1 MRVALNSGI
10 VVRILVLTTILG
22 PIVLGLFQNVVSI
35 FGQKPYLEIVG
46 LSANPLN
53 TLLIVPG
60 LVTAVITTL
69 FTGIVATAI
78 SLVLAFSFCIIFL
91 YKVVKP
97 RKLAIITMLLSAPH
111 VVVAIGLTFLMAPS
125 GWVFRL
131 FASLSDF
138 ESPPDIFIV
147 NDPFGVSLVVGLV
160 IKETPFLI
168 FVIMASITQI
178 PVQRNLCEARALG
191 YDSANCWI
199 RVIVPQIWPLVRLP
213 VFVVLA
219 YSLANVE
226 MAVVLGPTNPP
237 VLSVLLMRMFLSP
250 DVTFLAPASA
260 GALLQVLLVL
270 AVFLIFYLLE
280 MWIRFFGKMW
290 LCLGNRSAIFRI
302 IFPWIVQFSFCVLSL
317 GCFALFLSFVWSF
330 ASHWRWPSVFPETMS
345 TQNWIRFAPD
355 LIPFLGN
362 SIFIASSTTLSAII
376 LAIALFQTEK
386 RDDAVNGK
394 LLPFAI
400 CIPLFIPQ
408 IGFLFGLNTVFLKTG
423 LGGSWFA
430 VIWSHLLYVF
440 PYVFIVLAN
449 PWRSI
454 DPRIAKSASALGV
467 GPFKQLL
474 FLKIPILIPSILAAS
489 AIGIS
494 VSIAQFL
501 PTLFLGGG
509 RISTLTTEV
518 IALSSGADRRIL
530 GVVTTLQALVPWI
543 AYAVAF
549 FIPRYIY
556 KNRSGLGGISS

>member
-160 IKETPFLI
+160 IKEAPFLI

-178 PVQRNLCEARALG
+178 PVQRNLYEARALG
-191 YDSANCWI
+191 YDLANCWI

-250 DVTFLAPASA
+250 DVTSLAPASA

-290 LCLGNRSAIFRI
+290 LCLGTRSAIFRI
-302 IFPWIVQFSFCVLSL
+302 IFPWIVQFSFCMLLL

-362 SIFIASSTTLSAII
+362 SIFIAGSTTLSAII
-376 LAIALFQTEK
+376 LAIAWFQTEK

-408 IGFLFGLNTVFLKTG
+408 IGFLFGLNMVFLKTG
-423 LGGSWFA
+423 LGESWFA

-518 IALSSGADRRIL
+518 IALSYGADRRIL
-530 GVVTTLQALVPWI
+530 GVVATLQALVPWI
-543 AYAVAF
+543 AYAGAF
-549 FIPRYIY
+549 FIQRYIY
-556 KNRSGLGGISS
+556 KNRSGLVDISS

>member
-10 VVRILVLTTILG
+10 VVRILVLTIILG

-160 IKETPFLI
+160 IKEAPFLI

-191 YDSANCWI
+191 YDLANCWI

-290 LCLGNRSAIFRI
+290 LCLGTRSAIFRI
-302 IFPWIVQFSFCVLSL
+302 IFPWIVQFSFCILLL

-376 LAIALFQTEK
+376 LAIAWFQTEK

-543 AYAVAF
+543 AYAAAF

-556 KNRSGLGGISS
+556 KNRSDLGGSSS

>member
-35 FGQKPYLEIVG
+35 FGQKPYLDIVG
-46 LSANPLN
+46 LSPNPLH
-53 TLLIVPG
+53 TLLTVPG

-69 FTGIVATAI
+69 FTGIAATAI

-160 IKETPFLI
+160 IKEVPFLI

-178 PVQRNLCEARALG
+178 PIQRNLCEARALG
-191 YDSANCWI
+191 YDLANCWI

-270 AVFLIFYLLE
+270 AVFLIFYLVE
-280 MWIRFFGKMW
+280 MWVRFFGRIW
-290 LCLGNRSAIFRI
+290 LCLGNRSAIFHI
-302 IFPWIVQFSFCVLSL
+302 IFPWIAQFSFCVLSL

-330 ASHWRWPSVFPETMS
+330 ASHWRWPSVVPENMS

-355 LIPFLGN
+355 LIPFLGD
-362 SIFIASSTTLSAII
+362 SIFIASSATLSAII
-376 LAIALFQTEK
+376 LAIAWFQTEK

-408 IGFLFGLNTVFLKTG
+408 IGFLFGLNTVFLKTLKYKPKKILKLGHSNIVNVGDAVHAVGYPLG
-423 LGGSWFA
+423 LDNLKITKGVLSGRQFGKLQMDTPISGGNSGGPLMYKNKVVGICASSLVGTQAQNINFA
-430 VIWSHLLYVF
+430 VPIELFHNIKDRLLKDKYVRNTN
-440 PYVFIVLAN
+440 L
-449 PWRSI
+449 
-454 DPRIAKSASALGV
+454 
-467 GPFKQLL
+467 
-474 FLKIPILIPSILAAS
+474 
-489 AIGIS
+489 
-494 VSIAQFL
+494 
-501 PTLFLGGG
+501 
-509 RISTLTTEV
+509 
-518 IALSSGADRRIL
+518 
-530 GVVTTLQALVPWI
+530 
-543 AYAVAF
+543 
-549 FIPRYIY
+549 
-556 KNRSGLGGISS
+556 

>member
-1 MRVALNSGI
+1 
-10 VVRILVLTTILG
+10 
-22 PIVLGLFQNVVSI
+22 
-35 FGQKPYLEIVG
+35 
-46 LSANPLN
+46 
-53 TLLIVPG
+53 
-60 LVTAVITTL
+60 
-69 FTGIVATAI
+69 
-78 SLVLAFSFCIIFL
+78 
-91 YKVVKP
+91 
-97 RKLAIITMLLSAPH
+97 
-111 VVVAIGLTFLMAPS
+111 
-125 GWVFRL
+125 
-131 FASLSDF
+131 
-138 ESPPDIFIV
+138 
-147 NDPFGVSLVVGLV
+147 
-160 IKETPFLI
+160 
-168 FVIMASITQI
+168 
-178 PVQRNLCEARALG
+178 
-191 YDSANCWI
+191 
-199 RVIVPQIWPLVRLP
+199 
-213 VFVVLA
+213 
-219 YSLANVE
+219 
-226 MAVVLGPTNPP
+226 
-237 VLSVLLMRMFLSP
+237 
-250 DVTFLAPASA
+250 
-260 GALLQVLLVL
+260 
-270 AVFLIFYLLE
+270 
-280 MWIRFFGKMW
+280 
-290 LCLGNRSAIFRI
+290 
-302 IFPWIVQFSFCVLSL
+302 
-317 GCFALFLSFVWSF
+317 
-330 ASHWRWPSVFPETMS
+330 MS

-362 SIFIASSTTLSAII
+362 SIFIAGSTTLSAIL
-376 LAIALFQTEK
+376 LAIAWFQTEK

-556 KNRSGLGGISS
+556 KNRSGLGSISS